1 MLLNISPSHLTVRN
15 LKMSIENIIKSP
27 RGVKI
32 AIKRRAN
39 QLKAEISEVTVDT
52 AHSLVNFTVFD
63 PLNDAGVIEALVK
76 VAAKNGYSVPNV
88 SLN

>member
-1 MLLNISPSHLTVRN
+1 
-15 LKMSIENIIKSP
+15 MSTETTIKSP

-63 PLNDAGVIEALVK
+63 PLNDTEITAELVK

-88 SLN
+88 SLS